1 MDKLDNGL
9 ICTPYTPTALQ
20 LADVLT
26 KELSNL
32 SIIIE
37 LGIDNIYLLTWGW
50 VLRSVKYIKVG

>member
-1 MDKLDNGL
+1 MHIEVNRHFIMDKLDNGL

-37 LGIDNIYLLTWGW
+37 LGIDNIYLLT
-50 VLRSVKYIKVG
+50 